1 VTRRQ
6 QLVTMLSAEKNR
18 RAQLKGQM
26 KDEVTVHIDWLSERI
41 EELDQ
46 KLKTL
51 SESNAQWRQRKA
63 LLQSPKGIGPVVS
76 TGLLI
81 FLPELGQLN
90 RKQITAL
97 AGLAPF
103 NRDSGRYRG
112 KRKIWGGRASVRTL
126 LYMATL
132 VAIRHNP
139 PIRAFYQHLRQQGKL
154 KKVALVACMRKLLT
168 CLNAMIRDNTPWQD
182 EKVTAYFQ
190 PA

>member
-1 VTRRQ
+1 
-6 QLVTMLSAEKNR
+6 
-18 RAQLKGQM
+18 
-26 KDEVTVHIDWLSERI
+26 
-41 EELDQ
+41 
-46 KLKTL
+46 
-51 SESNAQWRQRKA
+51 
-63 LLQSPKGIGPVVS
+63 
-76 TGLLI
+76 
-81 FLPELGQLN
+81 LPELGQLN